1 MEMLVY
7 GWVCGSWEVNLCG
20 RMWNMGGLRV
30 RVCGRENIDQA
41 FTHRV
46 KYK

>member
-1 MEMLVY
+1 M
-7 GWVCGSWEVNLCG
+7 GGLCG
-20 RMWNMGGLRV
+20 RMWNMGGLRGC
-30 RVCGRENIDQA
+30 VCGEESIDQA

>member
-1 MEMLVY
+1 MVLLVA
-7 GWVCGSWEVNLCG
+7 GCVCGPGEVQMCV
-20 RMWNMGGLRV
+20 RVWNMGGLRV